1 MNQEYSQDLQNSK
14 KLNTIDNVDM
24 DYHPLSAQIYPAN
37 FLDKASEFEKY
48 KFSEF
53 NRSSEDSCFNQRKD
67 NDNDKKLKYMT
78 WNGLDLL
85 ESKEKLNFFGIGIR
99 DGLNV
104 PGERIDNYSDLLNGK
119 DGGQLTNCNVRHG
132 FGQLPLPTAPFRGQ
146 LQHGDVIKEDSIR
159 NYIEVKKNSCL
170 PKGIDFEQRSFA
182 IFDDAQGIEV
192 PNANRSVEQ
201 SDNGFTLGR
210 NGVPSRFQNRFEVKQ
225 KYSNLNGQL
234 NVLGYNIVK
243 YI

>member
-14 KLNTIDNVDM
+14 KLNTINVDM
-24 DYHPLSAQIYPAN
+24 DYHPLTSSIYPAN
-37 FLDKASEFEKY
+37 WLDRASEFEKH
-48 KFSEF
+48 KMGEF
-53 NRSSEDSCFNQRKD
+53 NKLNEDSCFNQRKD

-85 ESKEKLNFFGIGIR
+85 ESKDKLNFFGIGIR

-119 DGGQLTNCNVRHG
+119 TGGQLTNEKWKHSH
-132 FGQLPLPTAPFRGQ
+132 GQLPLPTAPYRGQ
-146 LQHGDVIKEDSIR
+146 LHHGDVIKEDSIR

-170 PKGIDFEQRSFA
+170 PKGVDFEQRSFA
-182 IFDDAQGIEV
+182 IFDDAQGIEL

-201 SDNGFTLGR
+201 KDNGFNLGR
-210 NGVPSRFQNRFEVKQ
+210 NGVPSRFQNRFETQQ
-225 KYSNLNGQL
+225 KMKSIGNLNVQP
-234 NVLGYNIVK
+234 YNHSQ
-243 YI
+243 Y